1 MFMLGRIY
9 IIHVQTRI
17 NNKTIKLTINMNS
30 MKTRS
35 YTLEFYCRNV
45 LIIVYSERKFMTMK
59 F

>member
-1 MFMLGRIY
+1 MLGRIY

-30 MKTRS
+30 MKTTS

-45 LIIVYSERKFMTMK
+45 LIIVYSERKLMTVY
-59 F
+59 

>member
-1 MFMLGRIY
+1 MLGRIY

-17 NNKTIKLTINMNS
+17 NNKTIKLTINMNA

>member
-1 MFMLGRIY
+1 MLGRIY